1 MTDEPTTT
9 VSLLMTPKLPT
20 ASRPA
25 ERSAHL
31 LQREESF
38 FCVAQLRALEGS
50 TITSTPHYLLGVGDW
65 FQDPQDPQ
73 IP

>member
-9 VSLLMTPKLPT
+9 VSVLMTAKLPT
-20 ASRPA
+20 ASRPV
-25 ERSAHL
+25 ERSARL

-50 TITSTPHYLLGVGDW
+50 TITSTPQYLLGTGDW
-65 FQDPQDPQ
+65 VQGPQDPQ